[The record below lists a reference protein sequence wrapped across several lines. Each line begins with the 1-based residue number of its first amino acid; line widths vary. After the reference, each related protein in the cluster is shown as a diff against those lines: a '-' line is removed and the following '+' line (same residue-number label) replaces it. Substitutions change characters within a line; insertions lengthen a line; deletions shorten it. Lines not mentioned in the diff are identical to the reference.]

1 MTEIRAGDVPRLAEP
16 LPNIQEV
23 PSTPIKQVWCLR
35 ICNPSRSK
43 GQGHH
48 ELPSE
53 PKVNLGYMR

>member
-1 MTEIRAGDVPRLAEP
+1 MPRLAEP